1 MLKFVVRSV
10 GNNSTEEQC
19 VNVKDDIVAPIINDI
34 GLLCNFVKRN
44 IYCSVD
50 KDRAKIQ
57 QQLREDVF
65 LAICL
70 QMRNK

>member
-44 IYCSVD
+44 IYCH
-50 KDRAKIQ
+50 
-57 QQLREDVF
+57 
-65 LAICL
+65 
-70 QMRNK
+70 